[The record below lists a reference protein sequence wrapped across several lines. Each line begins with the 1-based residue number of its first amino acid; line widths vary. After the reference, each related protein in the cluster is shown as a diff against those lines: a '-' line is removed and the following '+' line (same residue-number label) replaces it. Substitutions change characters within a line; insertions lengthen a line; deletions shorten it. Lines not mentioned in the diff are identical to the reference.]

1 MFKTVKQ
8 FTVSIPHE
16 RKFPFQIRSSTGPS
30 VPSCPIIGSVSEAAV
45 QSCSV
50 KKDVLKNLAIFTRE
64 HLCWSRFLITLRT
77 FKRFQG
83 CFPVKTAKCLRTG
96 IFKNIC
102 KQLFLQFYWNIM
114 RGNLKS
120 FNLLIKLGCCTP
132 IKTIRMLDTLMVV
145 KTKAATAGVLK
156 KSFSEKFRNI
166 HRKTPVLESLFNR
179 NQSIDLQR
187 KFPVNIARFLKTSIL
202 KNTTRQLLLWKY
214 CQPSWPN

>member
-145 KTKAATAGVLK
+145 KTKAATAGGWKKVVLK
-156 KSFSEKFRNI
+156 SFPIFTGK
-166 HRKTPVLESLFNR
+166 HPCWSLFLTETSQLICRENQLTGFYMRRPATLLKR
-179 NQSIDLQR
+179 NSNTGD
-187 KFPVNIARFLKTSIL
+187 FLWIL
-202 KNTTRQLLLWKY
+202 RDF
-214 CQPSWPN
+214 